1 MFSEM
6 MMMEKKDACY
16 YKVKS
21 SAKVWPSAYAS
32 GRLVQCRK
40 KGADNYGNKSEG
52 VAEGS
57 GANKTHLAMAYLKA
71 VVMAPLGTPEK
82 RRILNWR
89 QILSDQFDI
98 EIDTVTLA
106 QMLPQLDNQ
115 LKSGQLD
122 RLRNRMA
129 SRGELEIGE
138 TRQGMA
144 EANDDPINYNAAITG
159 SYYEAKEDPLVRMKS
174 LALRK

>member
-1 MFSEM
+1 
-6 MMMEKKDACY
+6 
-16 YKVKS
+16 
-21 SAKVWPSAYAS
+21 
-32 GRLVQCRK
+32 
-40 KGADNYGNKSEG
+40 
-52 VAEGS
+52 
-57 GANKTHLAMAYLKA
+57 MAYLKA

-144 EANDDPINYNAAITG
+144 EGKEDKINYNAAITS
-159 SYYEAKEDPLVRMKS
+159 SYHESQDPLERLKS
-174 LALRK
+174 LALKK